1 MTMKHLTPAA
11 VAAAAVLGMAG
22 IASAQDAGSI
32 GAGVSSAD
40 NRGAVAAGVA
50 ASHAQAAQE
59 RRDER
64 RARRDRDRRDRGA
77 EVVQPNTT
85 STYGT
90 GAVYTDRNSTSAA
103 VSTGGT
109 ASGTGVNSTSS
120 TVDAYGETSRDGTSA
135 DIYGNSTATSGE
147 EPRRRRPQ

>member
-1 MTMKHLTPAA
+1 MTIKHIAPVA
-11 VAAAAVLGMAG
+11 AAAAVLGFAG

-32 GAGVSSAD
+32 GAGVAAAD
-40 NRGAVAAGVA
+40 NHGAIASGVV
-50 ASHAQAAQE
+50 ASHAEAAQE
-59 RRDER
+59 RRDDR
-64 RARRDRDRRDRGA
+64 RARRDRRNRQADA
-77 EVVQPNTT
+77 VQPNST

-103 VSTGGT
+103 VSSGAT

>member
-1 MTMKHLTPAA
+1 MTIKHITPV
-11 VAAAAVLGMAG
+11 VAAAAVLGFAG
-22 IASAQDAGSI
+22 VASAQVAGSI
-32 GAGVSSAD
+32 GAGVAGAD
-40 NRGAVAAGVA
+40 NRGAIASGVA
-50 ASHAQAAQE
+50 ASHAEAAQE
-59 RRDER
+59 RRDDR
-64 RARRDRDRRDRGA
+64 RARRDRDRSRHADT
-77 EVVQPNTT
+77 VQPNTT

-103 VSTGGT
+103 VSSGGT

-120 TVDAYGETSRDGTSA
+120 TVDAYGETSRDGASA